1 MTERPA
7 ADPLPPSLLF
17 LLAAA
22 AGIMVANIYYNQP
35 VLGLLAREF
44 GVDGADVAVVPVLT
58 QVGYALG
65 LLLLSPLGDRVERK
79 RLILTTAGV
88 LTVALA
94 LTALAPSLTVLAA
107 ASLGVGL
114 LATVTQQVV
123 PLAAQLAPEAR
134 RGRSVGTVMMGL
146 LLGILLARTVSGFV
160 AGVAGWRVAF
170 WGAAALTLAMTLG
183 LAARLPRVAPSVHLS
198 YPRLM
203 RSLLDLFLAH
213 RVLRRGALIQALQFA
228 AFSAFW
234 SVLALKLEAPPLHL
248 GSSVAGLFGVIGA
261 AGALMAPLAGRL
273 ADRRG
278 PRFLVI
284 CGTAAVGLAFVPMGL
299 WPDSLVALVAG
310 VLVMDVGAQAAMVS
324 NQTRIYALDAA
335 ARSRLNTVYMTVMF
349 AGGAV
354 GSALGARA
362 WAGWGWTGV
371 CVLGAG
377 FGLTAAAVEV
387 LARRDQAGG
396 AAGVP

>member
-1 MTERPA
+1 MRNSSPA
-7 ADPLPPSLLF
+7 GTDPLPPSLLF

-35 VLGLLAREF
+35 MLGLLARDF
-44 GVDGADVAVVPVLT
+44 AVGGAEIATIPVLT

-65 LLLLSPLGDRVERK
+65 LLFLSPLGDIIERK
-79 RLILTTAGV
+79 RLILITA
-88 LTVALA
+88 AA
-94 LTALAPSLTVLAA
+94 LTAALVATTLAPGLAVMAA
-107 ASLGVGL
+107 ASLLVGL

-146 LLGILLARTVSGFV
+146 LLGILLARTVSGLV
-160 AGVAGWRVAF
+160 AGLAGWRASF
-170 WGAAALTLAMTLG
+170 ALATMVTLAMTVL
-183 LAARLPRVAPSVHLS
+183 LAWRLPRVQPSVRLS
-198 YPRLM
+198 YPRLL

-213 RVLRRGALIQALQFA
+213 RVLRRGALVQALLFG

-234 SVLALKLEAPPLHL
+234 SVLALKLEAPPLQL

-261 AGALMAPLAGRL
+261 AGALMAPMAGRL
-273 ADRRG
+273 ADRQG
-278 PRFLVI
+278 PGFLVVL
-284 CGTAAVGLAFVPMGL
+284 GALAVGLAFVPMLL
-299 WPDSLVALVAG
+299 WQNSVAALVVG
-310 VLVMDVGAQAAMVS
+310 VLVMDVGAQASMVS

-349 AGGAV
+349 AGGAA

-362 WAGWGWTGV
+362 WAEWGWTGI
-371 CVLGAG
+371 CVLGVSM
-377 FGLTAAAVEV
+377 GLAAAAVEL
-387 LARRDQAGG
+387 LARRRL
-396 AAGVP
+396 PPSP